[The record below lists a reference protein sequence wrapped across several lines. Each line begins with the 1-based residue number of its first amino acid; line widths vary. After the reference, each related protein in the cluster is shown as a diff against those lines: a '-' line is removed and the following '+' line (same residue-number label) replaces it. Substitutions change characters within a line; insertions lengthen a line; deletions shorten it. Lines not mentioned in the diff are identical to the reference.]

1 MTAAASEG
9 AAPALEGLEAGTL
22 PDGVRL
28 VLVRH
33 GETDWNMVRRIQ
45 GQLDEPLNAV
55 GVQQAKAAAARFAP
69 GMVDAIHC
77 SDLLRAS
84 QTAAEIGAVTGVP
97 VVPETVWRERHFG
110 RFQGWVYADIQR
122 EDPETYRRIEARDPD
137 LDLQGGESLMQVRAR
152 IEAALADLVQR
163 YRGQRV
169 VVVFPSRVIFPS
181 TTPASASCAGMPGAG
196 KSCNG
201 RTLRIWWPVGTRSTR
216 GSGRRRCW
224 AGSAEVFLN
233 ARGLSRASLAW
244 ADGFG

>member
-1 MTAAASEG
+1 MTAEASEG
-9 AAPALEGLEAGTL
+9 VAPALEGLEVGAL

-55 GVQQAKAAAARFAP
+55 GVQQAQAAAARFAP

-97 VVPETVWRERHFG
+97 VVPEAFWRERHFG

-122 EDPETYRRIEARDPD
+122 DDPETYRRIEARDPD

-152 IEAALADLVQR
+152 IEAALAELVQR

-169 VVVFPSRVIFPS
+169 VVVSHGGVLDAIYRLVTGKPVSDPRDFPIHN
-181 TTPASASCAGMPGAG
+181 ACICQLCWQAG
-196 KSCNG
+196 
-201 RTLRIWWPVGTRSTR
+201 RWEILQ
-216 GSGRRRCW
+216 
-224 AGSAEVFLN
+224 
-233 ARGLSRASLAW
+233 W
-244 ADGFG
+244 ADIAHLVASRDEIDPRQRPAALLGRIG

>member
-9 AAPALEGLEAGTL
+9 VAPVLEGLEAGTL

-33 GETDWNMVRRIQ
+33 Q

-97 VVPETVWRERHFG
+97 VVPEAVWRERHFG

-122 EDPETYRRIEARDPD
+122 DDPETYRRIEARDPD

-152 IEAALADLVQR
+152 IEAALAGLVQR

-169 VVVFPSRVIFPS
+169 VVVSHGGVLDAIYRLVTGKPVSEPRDFPIHNACICQLRWQ
-181 TTPASASCAGMPGAG
+181 AG
-196 KSCNG
+196 
-201 RTLRIWWPVGTRSTR
+201 RWEILQ
-216 GSGRRRCW
+216 
-224 AGSAEVFLN
+224 
-233 ARGLSRASLAW
+233 W
-244 ADGFG
+244 ADIAHLVASRDEIDPRQRPAALLGRIG

>member
-9 AAPALEGLEAGTL
+9 VAPALEGLEAGTL

-55 GVQQAKAAAARFAP
+55 GVQQAKAAAARFAL

-84 QTAAEIGAVTGVP
+84 QTAAEISAVTGVP

-152 IEAALADLVQR
+152 IEAALAGLVQR
-163 YRGQRV
+163 YRGRRV
-169 VVVFPSRVIFPS
+169 VVVSHGGVLDAIYRLVTGKPVSEQRDFPIYNACICQLRWQ
-181 TTPASASCAGMPGAG
+181 AG
-196 KSCNG
+196 
-201 RTLRIWWPVGTRSTR
+201 RWEILQ
-216 GSGRRRCW
+216 
-224 AGSAEVFLN
+224 
-233 ARGLSRASLAW
+233 W
-244 ADGFG
+244 ADIAHLVASRDEIDPRQRPAALLGRVG

>member
-9 AAPALEGLEAGTL
+9 VAPVLEGLEAGTL

-97 VVPETVWRERHFG
+97 VVPEAVWRERHFG

-122 EDPETYRRIEARDPD
+122 DDPETYRRIEARDPD

-152 IEAALADLVQR
+152 IEAGAGGGGG
-163 YRGQRV
+163 RGGGRRW
-169 VVVFPSRVIFPS
+169 PGWCSAIA
-181 TTPASASCAGMPGAG
+181 ASAWS
-196 KSCNG
+196 
-201 RTLRIWWPVGTRSTR
+201 W
-216 GSGRRRCW
+216 
-224 AGSAEVFLN
+224 
-233 ARGLSRASLAW
+233 
-244 ADGFG
+244 

>member
-9 AAPALEGLEAGTL
+9 VAPALEGLEAGTL

-97 VVPETVWRERHFG
+97 VVPEAVWRERHFG

-152 IEAALADLVQR
+152 IEAALAGLVQR
-163 YRGQRV
+163 YRGRRV
-169 VVVFPSRVIFPS
+169 VVVSHGGVLDAIYRLVTGKPVSEPRDFLIHNACICQLRWQ
-181 TTPASASCAGMPGAG
+181 AG
-196 KSCNG
+196 
-201 RTLRIWWPVGTRSTR
+201 
-216 GSGRRRCW
+216 CW
-224 AGSAEVFLN
+224 EILQ
-233 ARGLSRASLAW
+233 W
-244 ADGFG
+244 ADIAHLVASRDEIDPRQRPAALLGRIG

>member
-9 AAPALEGLEAGTL
+9 VAPVLEGLEAGTL

-152 IEAALADLVQR
+152 IEAALAGLVQR

-169 VVVFPSRVIFPS
+169 VVVSHGGVLDAIYRLVTGKPVSEPRDFPIHNACICQPRWQ
-181 TTPASASCAGMPGAG
+181 AG
-196 KSCNG
+196 
-201 RTLRIWWPVGTRSTR
+201 RWEILQ
-216 GSGRRRCW
+216 
-224 AGSAEVFLN
+224 
-233 ARGLSRASLAW
+233 W
-244 ADGFG
+244 ADIAHLVASRDEIDPRQRPAALLGRIG

>member
-1 MTAAASEG
+1 MTTAASEG
-9 AAPALEGLEAGTL
+9 VAPALEGLEAGTL

-122 EDPETYRRIEARDPD
+122 DDPKTYRRIEARDPD

-152 IEAALADLVQR
+152 IEAALAGLVQR
-163 YRGQRV
+163 YRGRRV
-169 VVVFPSRVIFPS
+169 VVVSHGGVLDAIYRLVTGKPVSEPRDFPIHNACICQLRWQ
-181 TTPASASCAGMPGAG
+181 AG
-196 KSCNG
+196 
-201 RTLRIWWPVGTRSTR
+201 RWEILQ
-216 GSGRRRCW
+216 
-224 AGSAEVFLN
+224 
-233 ARGLSRASLAW
+233 W
-244 ADGFG
+244 ADIAHLVASRDEIDPRQRPAALLGRIG

>member
-9 AAPALEGLEAGTL
+9 VAPALEGLEGGTL

-55 GVQQAKAAAARFAP
+55 GVQQAKAAAARFGP

-122 EDPETYRRIEARDPD
+122 DDPETYRRIEARDPD

-152 IEAALADLVQR
+152 IEAALAGLVQR

-169 VVVFPSRVIFPS
+169 VVVSHGGVLDAIYRLVTGKPVSEPRDFPIHNACIGQLRWQ
-181 TTPASASCAGMPGAG
+181 AG
-196 KSCNG
+196 
-201 RTLRIWWPVGTRSTR
+201 RWEILQ
-216 GSGRRRCW
+216 
-224 AGSAEVFLN
+224 
-233 ARGLSRASLAW
+233 W
-244 ADGFG
+244 ADIAHLVASRDEIDPRQRPAALLGRIG

>member
-9 AAPALEGLEAGTL
+9 VAPALEGLEAGTL

-84 QTAAEIGAVTGVP
+84 QTAAEIGVVTGVP

-152 IEAALADLVQR
+152 IEAALAGLVQR
-163 YRGQRV
+163 YRGRRV
-169 VVVFPSRVIFPS
+169 VVVSHGGVLDAIYRLVTGKPVSEPRDFHIHNACICQLRWQ
-181 TTPASASCAGMPGAG
+181 AG
-196 KSCNG
+196 
-201 RTLRIWWPVGTRSTR
+201 RWEILQ
-216 GSGRRRCW
+216 
-224 AGSAEVFLN
+224 
-233 ARGLSRASLAW
+233 W
-244 ADGFG
+244 ADIAHLVASRDEIDPRQRPAALLGRIG